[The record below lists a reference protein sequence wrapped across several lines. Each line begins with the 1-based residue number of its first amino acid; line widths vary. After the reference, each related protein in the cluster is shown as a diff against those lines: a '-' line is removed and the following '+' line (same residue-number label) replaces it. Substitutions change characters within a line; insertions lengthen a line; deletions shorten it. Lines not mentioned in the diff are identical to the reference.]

1 MAETKFKAKA
11 AEYKKKEVKEI
22 SKLLKEYPIVGIV
35 NMESLP
41 AAQLVKMRALLREKV
56 VIRMSKKR
64 IMHFAF
70 EEAKSSKDGLEKL
83 QEHFAGMPALL
94 FTKEN
99 PFKLYRI
106 IQQKK
111 SKAPAKPGQV
121 APTDILISAGPTPFA
136 PGPVIGELGQ
146 LGIKAGID
154 SGKVII
160 KEDRVLVRAGEKINA
175 KVAAMLMRLGIQPME
190 IGLDLV
196 AVYENKTI
204 FTRDVLA
211 VDEKEFMN
219 KIKTAGMSAIN
230 LSVFTAYPTNDTIKL
245 LISKSFN
252 DSKAIAL
259 SRDIL
264 ADAIMNDVIA
274 KAERS
279 AMRIQSKINV

>member
-22 SKLLKEYPIVGIV
+22 VKLLKEYPIIGVV

-41 AAQLVKMRALLREKV
+41 AAQLVKMRQLLREKV
-56 VIRMSKKR
+56 VLRMSKKR

-70 EEAKSSKDGLEKL
+70 EEIKSSKEGLEKL
-83 QEHFAGMPALL
+83 QNYFTGMPALL
-94 FTKEN
+94 FTREN
-99 PFKLYRI
+99 PFKLYKT

-111 SKAPAKPGQV
+111 SKAPAKPGQI
-121 APTDILISAGPTPFA
+121 APADILISAGPTPFA

-154 SGKVII
+154 SGKVVI
-160 KEDRVLVRAGEKINA
+160 KEDKVLVRAGEKINP
-175 KVAAMLMRLGIQPME
+175 KVAAMLARLSIQPME

-204 FTRDVLA
+204 FTKDVLA

-219 KIKTAGMSAIN
+219 KIQTAGLSAIN
-230 LSVFTAYPTNDTIKL
+230 LSVFAAYPTKDTIKL

-264 ADAIMNDVIA
+264 ADAVVKDIIA
-274 KAERS
+274 KAECS
-279 AMRIQSKINV
+279 AMSIQSKINV